1 MLEQKI
7 QLPSEISDSDLS
19 LKAKKCRVNAPTMGQ
34 LSNFR
39 ALKIHNSP
47 HRCDRDL
54 KPTLF
59 CQN

>member
-1 MLEQKI
+1 MAQF
-7 QLPSEISDSDLS
+7 S
-19 LKAKKCRVNAPTMGQ
+19 KKPIYRHRVNAPTMGQ